1 MLRGYIYAPSACISK
16 FKQRTTH
23 HTPLIHIKVVF
34 KKNYLKKTKNFN
46 FNPNSLIIF
55 RVFFSFIVLYLKPKH
70 TLSNKSAIFKILGV
84 LKEVL
89 FYSHGLIGLH
99 VCCER
104 LKYVSLYK
112 LKKNKIKII
121 EVCREVGVSLSS
133 PFRFRFCNLHT
144 KSSLL
149 PKIIIYSITIRYD
162 IVFPVSIINLLS
174 MDDVFTPTKL
184 FVNFIF
190 YE

>member
-1 MLRGYIYAPSACISK
+1 MHRQHVFLSLSNE
-16 FKQRTTH
+16 Q
-23 HTPLIHIKVVF
+23 HIIDTYQSSIQ
-34 KKNYLKKTKNFN
+34 KNYLKKTKKFN

-55 RVFFSFIVLYLKPKH
+55 RVFFSFIVLY
-70 TLSNKSAIFKILGV
+70 FKILGV

-99 VCCER
+99 VCCKR

-133 PFRFRFCNLHT
+133 PFRFRFCNLHNN
-144 KSSLL
+144 SSLL
-149 PKIIIYSITIRYD
+149 AKIIIYSITIRYD